1 MAGMIKI
8 SYDKHGDVLEIR
20 FSEKEIQESEY
31 VQESGLV
38 VDYDKDNNI
47 VSVEVVGFSKRVDK
61 EISEEVA
68 AI

>member
-1 MAGMIKI
+1 MIKI
-8 SYDKHGDVLEIR
+8 SYDKQGDVLEIR

-47 VSVEVVGFSKRVDK
+47 VSVELVGFSKRVDK